1 MNIIKVFNKIC
12 TPAQLY
18 LAISLVAVISI
29 LIQNCEDNTVYR
41 VGDMVVKTPCHN
53 LAFFAV
59 KVLYIILWTWLLNL
73 LCKKGFRGISWLL
86 VLLPIVGMF
95 VMIGMV
101 FLLLQ

>member
-18 LAISLVAVISI
+18 LAISLVAIISI

-53 LAFFAV
+53 LAFFAI
-59 KVLYIILWTWLLNL
+59 KILYVFLWTWLLNL
-73 LCKKGFRGISWLL
+73 LCKNGFSGLSWLL
-86 VLLPIVGMF
+86 VLMPFIGMF
-95 VMIGMV
+95 VLIGLGLV
-101 FLLLQ
+101 LFK

>member
-73 LCKKGFRGISWLL
+73 LCKKGFSGISWLL

>member
-1 MNIIKVFNKIC
+1 MFNKIC

-73 LCKKGFRGISWLL
+73 LCKKGFSGISWLL